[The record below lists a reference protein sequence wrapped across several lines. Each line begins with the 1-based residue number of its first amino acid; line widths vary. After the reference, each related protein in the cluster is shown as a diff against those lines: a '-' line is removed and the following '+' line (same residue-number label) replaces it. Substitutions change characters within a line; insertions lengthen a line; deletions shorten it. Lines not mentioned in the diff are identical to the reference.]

1 MPTISTARPRLDYE
15 IVASCYADALK
26 LYRGLDDRLGQDH
39 TLNFLGIAQHVS
51 DDYLAAE
58 DTLKGA
64 LDLYRD
70 LGHRLGQAEVLN
82 NLGDCYA
89 VSDPAQAC
97 AHHQQ
102 ALEIA
107 RSISAILEEA
117 RALEGIGNCEILET
131 GPGYDGVYLRR
142 ALGLYQQI
150 GSPHAARVSETLR
163 FHGL

>member
-1 MPTISTARPRLDYE
+1 M
-15 IVASCYADALK
+15 
-26 LYRGLDDRLGQDH
+26 
-39 TLNFLGIAQHVS
+39 S

-82 NLGDCYA
+82 NLGDYYA

-107 RSISAILEEA
+107 RSISAGA
-117 RALEGIGNCEILET
+117 RQSRE
-131 GPGYDGVYLRR
+131 
-142 ALGLYQQI
+142 
-150 GSPHAARVSETLR
+150 VSL
-163 FHGL
+163 